1 MREADRITASGVPS
15 SVLVAVVRDALPMD
29 DGCGR
34 HALRPSSAL
43 KELARRVS
51 LYRFWVGPLLL
62 CGVVLGAMGMAL
74 IVIWAQTM
82 R

>member
-1 MREADRITASGVPS
+1 MREADAHAASGVPS

-29 DGCGR
+29 EGCGR
-34 HALRPSSAL
+34 HVIRPSSAL

-51 LYRFWVGPLLL
+51 LYRFWVGPLLF
-62 CGVVLGAMGMAL
+62 GGMAIGAL
-74 IVIWAQTM
+74 IMAVVIIWAQTL